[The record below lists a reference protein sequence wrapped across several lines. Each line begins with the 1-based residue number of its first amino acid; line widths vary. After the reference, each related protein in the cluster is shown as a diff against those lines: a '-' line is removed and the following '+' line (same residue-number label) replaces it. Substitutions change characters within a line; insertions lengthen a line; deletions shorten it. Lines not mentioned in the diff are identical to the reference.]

1 MGISKEQRQ
10 LQRLLRDHV
19 KSAESCPKVAKF
31 VPRQGFNRDLP
42 RFPPNLYILLGLAL
56 FPGDMP
62 KKIRDCA
69 GIFRSIME
77 LTRGACYDDPYNP
90 MTFPAPI
97 PEHPRGQ
104 GRPSRSLLCQHAGL
118 HPRLGDDQGG
128 IAGISRGNCRLF
140 ITNRSFRES
149 HGNRKSPREIR
160 RTNKAKPRL
169 INVHVIAPSRTAT
182 RGWGAPDFL
191 KFQTETHKRLG
202 HASKTPKWEKM
213 GHPSFFQN

>member
-1 MGISKEQRQ
+1 MSEKDQG
-10 LQRLLRDHV
+10 LCRDFSFHNGTSV
-19 KSAESCPKVAKF
+19 RAHGS
-31 VPRQGFNRDLP
+31 
-42 RFPPNLYILLGLAL
+42 
-56 FPGDMP
+56 
-62 KKIRDCA
+62 
-69 GIFRSIME
+69 
-77 LTRGACYDDPYNP
+77 CYDEPHNP
-90 MTFPAPI
+90 MTFPAPVPEI
-97 PEHPRGQ
+97 PAANVDQAAAYYVNMLGFT
-104 GRPSRSLLCQHAGL
+104 LDW
-118 HPRLGDDQGG
+118 GDDQGG

-213 GHPSFFQN
+213 GHRPFTKTSLRVCIA